1 MATRQDFRLDT
12 ELRFERDNPA
22 VEAVLFVIEDEFG
35 KACVRHWHDDDT
47 GALRARIRLAPQA
60 VDARRA
66 NWLHEQIAI
75 LAKYLVAAAEVDC
88 ADATD
93 GDRSYRLEPA
103 RAAAAEPPADPPAA
117 EHEPLADEAE

>member
-1 MATRQDFRLDT
+1 MATRQDFRIDT
-12 ELRFERDNPA
+12 ELRFERDTPA

-35 KACVRHWHDDDT
+35 KACVRRWHDDDT
-47 GALRARIRLAPQA
+47 GELRARIQCTPQP

-75 LAKYLVAAAEVDC
+75 LAKYLVAAADVDC

-103 RAAAAEPPADPPAA
+103 RPAAAEPPPDSPAT
-117 EHEPLADEAE
+117 EQEPLADETE